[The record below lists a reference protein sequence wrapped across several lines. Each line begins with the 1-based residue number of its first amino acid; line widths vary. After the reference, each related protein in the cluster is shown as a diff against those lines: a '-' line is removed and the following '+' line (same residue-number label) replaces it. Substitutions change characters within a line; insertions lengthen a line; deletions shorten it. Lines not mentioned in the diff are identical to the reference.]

1 MKKSKVFVNSLI
13 LGTLLMS
20 GASTSA
26 IMASSWRAHTPSEIA
41 ALNKN
46 GTYTVRSGDTVWAIG
61 MHYNIKPSIIEK
73 VNGINNPYEL
83 QIGTVL
89 QLHIYDH
96 GKKAE
101 LTVTNT
107 NGVAV
112 KKTLTAKDKLDKD
125 KSFGQSVKSKELTK
139 TEKKSMSQDLSSN
152 KSGKQSEASSLMQAQ
167 SSSSQA
173 VVSSSSASQSETS
186 GNGTSNAQ
194 QAVIQTPQEAIQAA
208 INKYGTNNGQW
219 RWACMATGSF
229 NNPQYKW
236 SGNNNV
242 SNNNPN
248 GYFIVRNYEKND
260 PTSGDGGLI
269 NTYIVYPN
277 GNIVLNNQVW

>member
-1 MKKSKVFVNSLI
+1 MKKGKFFVNSLI

-20 GASTSA
+20 SASTSA
-26 IMASSWRAHTPSEIA
+26 IMASSWRANTPSEIA

-61 MHYNIKPSIIEK
+61 MRYNIKPSIIEK
-73 VNGINNPYEL
+73 VNGIDNPYEL

-112 KKTLTAKDKLDKD
+112 KKILTAKDKLDKD
-125 KSFGQSVKSKELTK
+125 KSFGQGVKSKDLTK
-139 TEKKSMSQDLSSN
+139 TEKKSMSKDLSSN
-152 KSGKQSEASSLMQAQ
+152 KSEKQSEASSLMQAQ
-167 SSSSQA
+167 SNSSQA
-173 VVSSSSASQSETS
+173 TVSSSSMTQL
-186 GNGTSNAQ
+186 GTSNASTN
-194 QAVIQTPQEAIQAA
+194 ATNVIQTPQEAIQAA
-208 INKYGTNNGQW
+208 INKYGTDNGQW
-219 RWACMATGSF
+219 RWACMVTGSF

-236 SGNNNV
+236 SGSSNV
-242 SNNNPN
+242 SNSSSN

-277 GNIVLNNQVW
+277 GNIVLDNQIW

>member
-1 MKKSKVFVNSLI
+1 MKKVKIIANSLI
-13 LGTLLMS
+13 LGSLLMS

-26 IMASSWRAHTPSEIA
+26 IMASSWRANTPSEIA
-41 ALNKN
+41 RLNKN

-61 MHYNIKPSIIEK
+61 MHFNIKPSIIEK
-73 VNGINNPYEL
+73 VNGIDNPYDL

-89 QLHIYDH
+89 HLHIYDH

-107 NGVAV
+107 QGVAV
-112 KKTLTAKDKLDKD
+112 KKTLTAKDKLDED
-125 KSFGQSVKSKELTK
+125 KLFGQSVKSKNLTK
-139 TEKKSMSQDLSSN
+139 SEKKDMSKDLSSE
-152 KSGKQSEASSLMQAQ
+152 KSKKQSEATSLMQTQ
-167 SSSSQA
+167 GSSSQTT
-173 VVSSSSASQSETS
+173 VMSSSASQSKVA
-186 GNGTSNAQ
+186 NNHK
-194 QAVIQTPQEAIQAA
+194 AVIQTPQEAIQAA

-236 SGNNNV
+236 SGDSNV
-242 SNNNPN
+242 SNDNPH

-277 GNIVLNNQVW
+277 GKIVLDNEVW